1 MRGRDDD
8 PPASN
13 CFRMCVD
20 LPICQ
25 WLARLTRRSPRRQAH
40 PGRPVPG
47 GPQRVR
53 GACPG
58 ARRGRDDTRREEAR
72 TITSPGCLRNVT
84 HIQVGQRLAGLGAFA
99 AHAQALEE
107 VDGLGEGG
115 AGGERAE
122 ARPYPTKP
130 PSERAML
137 LPGCIFPIGMCLSRA
152 DDLPGRVEQGGD
164 LFEGA
169 NQGQR

>member
-1 MRGRDDD
+1 MHIHVGQ
-8 PPASN
+8 
-13 CFRMCVD
+13 C
-20 LPICQ
+20 
-25 WLARLTRRSPRRQAH
+25 LAGLGEFAAH
-40 PGRPVPG
+40 THAFG
-47 GPQRVR
+47 G
-53 GACPG
+53 
-58 ARRGRDDTRREEAR
+58 GRDDTRREAAR
-72 TITSPGCLRNVT
+72 TSASPGDLRAVMR
-84 HIQVGQRLAGLGAFA
+84 IQVGQCLAGLGEFA
-99 AHAQALEE
+99 AHAQALKE
-107 VDGLGEGG
+107 VDGFRERG